1 MTEEALEAR
10 RAYQR
15 EWAKAHPEAV
25 RAYKERYWE
34 KKAQQAKADEAE
46 ADDQD
51 TQETDQDD
59 GQDDQLREVDDDG
72 RV

>member
-25 RAYKERYWE
+25 KAYKERYWE

-46 ADDQD
+46 AQD
-51 TQETDQDD
+51 A
-59 GQDDQLREVDDDG
+59 GQDDESEDQLQKRVDDDG

>member
-46 ADDQD
+46 AQD
-51 TQETDQDD
+51 A
-59 GQDDQLREVDDDG
+59 GQDDESEGQLQKKVDDDG